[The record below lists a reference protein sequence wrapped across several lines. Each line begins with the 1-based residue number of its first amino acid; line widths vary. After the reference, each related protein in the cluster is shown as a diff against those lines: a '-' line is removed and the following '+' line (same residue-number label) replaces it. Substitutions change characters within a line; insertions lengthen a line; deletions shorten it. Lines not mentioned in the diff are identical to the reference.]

1 MKKIT
6 AIVRAEKLEV
16 LKDAL
21 FAADVRGMTI
31 NQVQGCGA
39 QHGWKEY
46 VRGNELLV
54 NTIPKVQFTLIC
66 ADEHVDGIVEIIC
79 NAARH
84 RSRRR
89 RQDLGRAGRGSYPYP
104 HRRTRPRRRC
114 RTIFRLTGVP
124 LLGHAVLVYN
134 IVQTKERHAHDQ
146 DVCE

>member
-54 NTIPKVQFTLIC
+54 NTIPKDTEL
-66 ADEHVDGIVEIIC
+66 
-79 NAARH
+79 
-84 RSRRR
+84 
-89 RQDLGRAGRGSYPYP
+89 Y
-104 HRRTRPRRRC
+104 
-114 RTIFRLTGVP
+114 RLMTTTP
-124 LLGHAVLVYN
+124 N
-134 IVQTKERHAHDQ
+134 EKF
-146 DVCE
+146 

>member
-21 FAADVRGMTI
+21 FGADVRGMTI

-46 VRGNELLV
+46 VRGNEMLV

-66 ADEHVDGIVEIIC
+66 ADEQTDAIIDIIC
-79 NAARH
+79 DAARTGEVGDGKIWVEPVEEVV
-84 RSRRR
+84 RIRT
-89 RQDLGRAGRGSYPYP
+89 GERGPK
-104 HRRTRPRRRC
+104 
-114 RTIFRLTGVP
+114 
-124 LLGHAVLVYN
+124 AV
-134 IVQTKERHAHDQ
+134 
-146 DVCE
+146 

>member
-54 NTIPKVQFTLIC
+54 SAPMNMSTELSTSSATPPAPAPL
-66 ADEHVDGIVEIIC
+66 EM
-79 NAARH
+79 ARSGSS
-84 RSRRR
+84 RSRK
-89 RQDLGRAGRGSYPYP
+89 LSASAPAN
-104 HRRTRPRRRC
+104 TALLRC

-124 LLGHAVLVYN
+124 LLGRARSRLQYRAD
-134 IVQTKERHAHDQ
+134 EGEA
-146 DVCE
+146 CP

>member
-66 ADEHVDGIVEIIC
+66 APPRCRIDHLSSATLKCC
-79 NAARH
+79 NEA
-84 RSRRR
+84 
-89 RQDLGRAGRGSYPYP
+89 QDLRCGWTDYGS
-104 HRRTRPRRRC
+104 
-114 RTIFRLTGVP
+114 
-124 LLGHAVLVYN
+124 
-134 IVQTKERHAHDQ
+134 
-146 DVCE
+146 

>member
-66 ADEHVDGIVEIIC
+66 ADEQCRRNCRDYLQC
-79 NAARH
+79 CSH
-84 RSRRR
+84 RCRWR
-89 RQDLGRAGRGSYPYP
+89 RQDLGRAGRGGHPHP
-104 HRRTRPRRRC
+104 HRRTRPRR
-114 RTIFRLTGVP
+114 GVGSNACHP
-124 LLGHAVLVYN
+124 
-134 IVQTKERHAHDQ
+134 QR
-146 DVCE
+146 

>member
-66 ADEHVDGIVEIIC
+66 ADEHVDGIVDIIC
-79 NAARH
+79 NAARTAPSATARFGSS
-84 RSRRR
+84 RSRK
-89 RQDLGRAGRGSYPYP
+89 LSASAPANTAP
-104 HRRTRPRRRC
+104 PRC
-114 RTIFRLTGVP
+114 RIDRLTGVP
-124 LLGHAVLVYN
+124 LLGRARSRLQYRAD
-134 IVQTKERHAHDQ
+134 EGEA
-146 DVCE
+146 CP

>member
-6 AIVRAEKLEV
+6 AIVRQEKLEV

-66 ADEHVDGIVEIIC
+66 ADEHVDGIVDIIC
-79 NAARH
+79 NAARTGAVG
-84 RSRRR
+84 
-89 RQDLGRAGRGSYPYP
+89 DGKIWVEPANTAPP
-104 HRRTRPRRRC
+104 RC
-114 RTIFRLTGVP
+114 RTDRLPSAT
-124 LLGHAVLVYN
+124 LKYRSEA
-134 IVQTKERHAHDQ
+134 
-146 DVCE
+146 

>member
-6 AIVRAEKLEV
+6 AIVRQEKLEV

-31 NQVQGCGA
+31 NQVQGCGS

-66 ADEHVDGIVEIIC
+66 ADEHVDGIVDIIC
-79 NAARH
+79 NAART
-84 RSRRR
+84 
-89 RQDLGRAGRGSYPYP
+89 GAVGVPANTAP
-104 HRRTRPRRRC
+104 PRC
-114 RTIFRLTGVP
+114 RTIFRLTGAP
-124 LLGHAVLVYN
+124 LLGRARSRLQYRAD
-134 IVQTKERHAHDQ
+134 EGEA
-146 DVCE
+146 CP